1 MVTDLESEAEVC
13 PLCCAPDS
21 EFFWCEPPT
30 RRRRGR
36 QVARRNVREYRYC
49 RECDLVFVPA
59 AYLLDAE
66 TEARIYAEHQNSPTD
81 QGYRRF
87 LSRLMD
93 PMLERLQPG
102 AEGLDFGSGPG
113 PTLSQMFAEHGFGVQ
128 IYDPIY
134 APETQVLNRVYP
146 FVTCTEVLEH
156 MYFPYQNLKLLW
168 RLVQPG
174 GMLGIMTSLR
184 PEVGAFK
191 TWRYKDDQTH
201 VRFYSRH
208 TMHWLAQC
216 LDAKLEFAAH
226 DAMIFTRSPDTNSF
240 QPGDSYV

>member
-1 MVTDLESEAEVC
+1 
-13 PLCCAPDS
+13 
-21 EFFWCEPPT
+21 
-30 RRRRGR
+30 
-36 QVARRNVREYRYC
+36 
-49 RECDLVFVPA
+49 VPA

-87 LSRLMD
+87 LSRLLN

-113 PTLSQMFAEHGFGVQ
+113 PTLSQMFAERGFWMQ

-134 APETQVLNRVYP
+134 AQETEVLNRTYP

-156 MYFPYQNLKLLW
+156 MSFPYQNLKLLW
-168 RLVQPG
+168 SLVQPG
-174 GMLGIMTSLR
+174 GLLGIMTSLR
-184 PEVGAFK
+184 PEVEAFK
-191 TWRYKDDQTH
+191 TWRYKDDSTH

-208 TMHWLAQC
+208 TMQWLAQR
-216 LDAKLEFAAH
+216 LDAKLEFVAH
-226 DAMIFTRSPDTNSF
+226 DVMVFTRIPETRGSQT
-240 QPGDSYV
+240 GDSYV